1 MAYRDIQKRRRND
14 LARFH
19 RRNEARRAA
28 GLCLKCGKVPPAPE
42 RTLCE
47 PCAGKRRAA
56 DRACTARLRAEGKPL
71 RDPERAKQY
80 ERERSRR
87 QHAERRAADR
97 ESWTAFAARCL
108 RAGAGGMNGNTLH

>member
-1 MAYRDIQKRRRND
+1 MAYRDVEKRRRND

-47 PCAGKRRAA
+47 PCAETRRAA
-56 DRACTARLRAEGKPL
+56 DRARSARLRAEGKLDSADESGDVL
-71 RDPERAKQY
+71 R
-80 ERERSRR
+80 
-87 QHAERRAADR
+87 
-97 ESWTAFAARCL
+97 
-108 RAGAGGMNGNTLH
+108 